1 MAWLHVSERP
11 CLLIYDQTSERVE
24 WREREG
30 HMLEGGSLHIPPPRF
45 YPGGE
50 GFFFLFTG
58 RAYIYKSL

>member
-1 MAWLHVSERP
+1 MLA
-11 CLLIYDQTSERVE
+11 SERVE

-58 RAYIYKSL
+58 RELIFTRVYRVTKHSQSNS